1 MCVYNNNVIIKTSKK
16 EKSGYMA
23 NEVVKYHNDL
33 NTVNMR
39 GWTKEEM
46 NFMFAVLSKAKEKGT
61 DLIEFDK
68 EQLTELAQYSIR
80 NNMRLHDVLKNL
92 VDHVTEMKYIE
103 ETTHSYEVMN
113 LFQRFKVQWNEDY
126 TEMHATIRVSSD
138 FEYILNQLNANFTKF
153 ELDEFIKLRSTYAKQ
168 MYRLLKQWRTKGY
181 REYSV
186 KDLRYLLAIPD
197 CYKASHIDERVMK
210 PIKKELSKCFMNF
223 KIKPIKKRTK
233 GNPIIAYQFSWT
245 PEKTNTW
252 IEGQPQ
258 PNPNKPKKQKE
269 QPKALNLDDKY
280 YPQAEEKSDEEIRQ
294 EMLELQRKLKEGS
307 YVKQLKAVNGYK
319 GRSKYSDS
327 YVEQANNSKLAMELS
342 SKGQQVGKEYPKYYN
357 SRYKEFLRY
366 KELAK
371 SLDFMSAEKIFS
383 YEDLAEKIEAVEL
396 ELAEREAEARQAQR
410 RARSRSYGIER

>member
-1 MCVYNNNVIIKTSKK
+1 
-16 EKSGYMA
+16 MA
-23 NEVVKYHNDL
+23 NEVVKYHNDF

-68 EQLTELAQYSIR
+68 TQLTELAQYSER
-80 NNMRLHDVLKNL
+80 HKMRLHDVLKNL

-138 FEYILNQLNANFTKF
+138 FEYILNQLNANFMKF

-168 MYRLLKQWRTKGY
+168 MYRLLKQWRTVGQK
-181 REYSV
+181 EWPV
-186 KDLRYLLAIPD
+186 QDLRYLLAVPKNYRTCD
-197 CYKASHIDERVMK
+197 IDSRVLK
-210 PIKKELSKCFMNF
+210 PIIKELSPIFRDLKV
-223 KIKPIKKRTK
+223 KAIKKRTK

-245 PEKTNTW
+245 PEKTNEW

-258 PNPNKPKKQKE
+258 PNPNKPKK
-269 QPKALNLDDKY
+269 PKQVKSVELDEKF
-280 YPQAEEKSDEEIRQ
+280 YPQTEEKSTEEIQQ

-307 YVKQLKAVNGYK
+307 L
-319 GRSKYSDS
+319 
-327 YVEQANNSKLAMELS
+327 
-342 SKGQQVGKEYPKYYN
+342 
-357 SRYKEFLRY
+357 
-366 KELAK
+366 
-371 SLDFMSAEKIFS
+371 
-383 YEDLAEKIEAVEL
+383 
-396 ELAEREAEARQAQR
+396 
-410 RARSRSYGIER
+410 

>member
-1 MCVYNNNVIIKTSKK
+1 
-16 EKSGYMA
+16 MA

-68 EQLTELAQYSIR
+68 TQLTELAQYSIR

-126 TEMHATIRVSSD
+126 SEMHATIRVSSD

-197 CYKASHIDERVMK
+197 CYKSSDIDKRVLK
-210 PIKKELSKCFMNF
+210 PIQKELSSVFQELKV
-223 KIKPIKKRTK
+223 KPIKKRTK
-233 GNPIIAYQFSWT
+233 GSPIIAYAFKWT

-258 PNPNKPKKQKE
+258 PNPNKPKKPKE
-269 QPKALNLDDKY
+269 QPKALKLDDKY
-280 YPQAEEKSDEEIRQ
+280 YPQAEEKSDEEIQQ
-294 EMLELQRKLKEGS
+294 EMLELQKKLKEGS
-307 YVKQLKAVNGYK
+307 L
-319 GRSKYSDS
+319 
-327 YVEQANNSKLAMELS
+327 
-342 SKGQQVGKEYPKYYN
+342 
-357 SRYKEFLRY
+357 
-366 KELAK
+366 
-371 SLDFMSAEKIFS
+371 
-383 YEDLAEKIEAVEL
+383 
-396 ELAEREAEARQAQR
+396 
-410 RARSRSYGIER
+410 

>member
-1 MCVYNNNVIIKTSKK
+1 
-16 EKSGYMA
+16 MA
-23 NEVVKYHNDL
+23 NEVVKYHNDF

-68 EQLTELAQYSIR
+68 TQLTELAQYSER
-80 NNMRLHDVLKNL
+80 HKMRLHDVLKNL

-138 FEYILNQLNANFTKF
+138 FEYILNQLNANFMKF

-168 MYRLLKQWRTKGY
+168 MYRLLKQWRTVGQK
-181 REYSV
+181 EWPV
-186 KDLRYLLAIPD
+186 QDLRYLLAVPKNYRTCD
-197 CYKASHIDERVMK
+197 IDSRVLK
-210 PIKKELSKCFMNF
+210 PIIKELSPIFRDLKV
-223 KIKPIKKRTK
+223 KAIKKRTK

-245 PEKTNTW
+245 PEKTNEW

-269 QPKALNLDDKY
+269 IKSVELDEKF
-280 YPQAEEKSDEEIRQ
+280 YPQDEEKSDEEIHQ

-307 YVKQLKAVNGYK
+307 L
-319 GRSKYSDS
+319 
-327 YVEQANNSKLAMELS
+327 
-342 SKGQQVGKEYPKYYN
+342 
-357 SRYKEFLRY
+357 
-366 KELAK
+366 
-371 SLDFMSAEKIFS
+371 
-383 YEDLAEKIEAVEL
+383 
-396 ELAEREAEARQAQR
+396 
-410 RARSRSYGIER
+410 

>member
-269 QPKALNLDDKY
+269 QPEALKLDDKY
-280 YPQAEEKSDEEIRQ
+280 YPQAEEKSDEEIHQ

-307 YVKQLKAVNGYK
+307 L
-319 GRSKYSDS
+319 
-327 YVEQANNSKLAMELS
+327 
-342 SKGQQVGKEYPKYYN
+342 
-357 SRYKEFLRY
+357 
-366 KELAK
+366 
-371 SLDFMSAEKIFS
+371 
-383 YEDLAEKIEAVEL
+383 
-396 ELAEREAEARQAQR
+396 
-410 RARSRSYGIER
+410 

>member
-1 MCVYNNNVIIKTSKK
+1 
-16 EKSGYMA
+16 MA

-68 EQLTELAQYSIR
+68 TQLTELAQYSIR

-126 TEMHATIRVSSD
+126 TEMYATIRVSSD

-153 ELDEFIKLRSTYAKQ
+153 ELDEFIKIRSTYAKQ
-168 MYRLLKQWRTKGY
+168 MYRLLKQWRTVGS

-210 PIKKELSKCFMNF
+210 PIKKELSKYFMNF

-233 GNPIIAYQFSWT
+233 GNPIIAYRFTWT
-245 PEKTNTW
+245 PEITNKW

-258 PNPNKPKKQKE
+258 PNPNKPKK
-269 QPKALNLDDKY
+269 PKQIKSVELDEKF
-280 YPQAEEKSDEEIRQ
+280 YPQSEEKSTEEIQQ

-307 YVKQLKAVNGYK
+307 L
-319 GRSKYSDS
+319 
-327 YVEQANNSKLAMELS
+327 
-342 SKGQQVGKEYPKYYN
+342 
-357 SRYKEFLRY
+357 
-366 KELAK
+366 
-371 SLDFMSAEKIFS
+371 
-383 YEDLAEKIEAVEL
+383 
-396 ELAEREAEARQAQR
+396 
-410 RARSRSYGIER
+410 

>member
-1 MCVYNNNVIIKTSKK
+1 MVRWI
-16 EKSGYMA
+16 
-23 NEVVKYHNDL
+23 
-33 NTVNMR
+33 
-39 GWTKEEM
+39 KEEM
-46 NFMFAVLSKAKEKGT
+46 KFMFEVLSSAKEKGT

-92 VDHVTEMKYIE
+92 VDNVTEMKYIE

-307 YVKQLKAVNGYK
+307 L
-319 GRSKYSDS
+319 
-327 YVEQANNSKLAMELS
+327 
-342 SKGQQVGKEYPKYYN
+342 
-357 SRYKEFLRY
+357 
-366 KELAK
+366 
-371 SLDFMSAEKIFS
+371 
-383 YEDLAEKIEAVEL
+383 
-396 ELAEREAEARQAQR
+396 
-410 RARSRSYGIER
+410 

>member
-1 MCVYNNNVIIKTSKK
+1 
-16 EKSGYMA
+16 MA

-68 EQLTELAQYSIR
+68 AQLTELAQYSER
-80 NNMRLHDVLKNL
+80 HKMRLHDVLKNL

-197 CYKASHIDERVMK
+197 CYKSSDIDKRVLK
-210 PIKKELSKCFMNF
+210 PIQKELSSVFQELKV
-223 KIKPIKKRTK
+223 KPIKKRTK
-233 GNPIIAYQFSWT
+233 GSPIIAYAFKWT

-280 YPQAEEKSDEEIRQ
+280 YPQAEEKSDEEIHQ

-307 YVKQLKAVNGYK
+307 L
-319 GRSKYSDS
+319 
-327 YVEQANNSKLAMELS
+327 
-342 SKGQQVGKEYPKYYN
+342 
-357 SRYKEFLRY
+357 
-366 KELAK
+366 
-371 SLDFMSAEKIFS
+371 
-383 YEDLAEKIEAVEL
+383 
-396 ELAEREAEARQAQR
+396 
-410 RARSRSYGIER
+410 

>member
-1 MCVYNNNVIIKTSKK
+1 
-16 EKSGYMA
+16 MA
-23 NEVVKYHNDL
+23 NEVVKYHNDF

-68 EQLTELAQYSIR
+68 TQLTELAQYSER
-80 NNMRLHDVLKNL
+80 HKMRLHDVLKNL

-138 FEYILNQLNANFTKF
+138 FEYILNQLNANFMKF

-168 MYRLLKQWRTKGY
+168 MYRLLKQWRTVGQK
-181 REYSV
+181 EWPV
-186 KDLRYLLAIPD
+186 QDLRYLLAVPKNYRTCD
-197 CYKASHIDERVMK
+197 IDSRVLK
-210 PIKKELSKCFMNF
+210 PIIKELSPIFRDLKV
-223 KIKPIKKRTK
+223 KAIKKRTK

-245 PEKTNTW
+245 PEKTNEW

-258 PNPNKPKKQKE
+258 PNLNKPKKQKQVKSVE
-269 QPKALNLDDKY
+269 LDEKF
-280 YPQAEEKSDEEIRQ
+280 YPQTEEKSDEEIHQ

-307 YVKQLKAVNGYK
+307 L
-319 GRSKYSDS
+319 
-327 YVEQANNSKLAMELS
+327 
-342 SKGQQVGKEYPKYYN
+342 
-357 SRYKEFLRY
+357 
-366 KELAK
+366 
-371 SLDFMSAEKIFS
+371 
-383 YEDLAEKIEAVEL
+383 
-396 ELAEREAEARQAQR
+396 
-410 RARSRSYGIER
+410 

>member
-1 MCVYNNNVIIKTSKK
+1 
-16 EKSGYMA
+16 
-23 NEVVKYHNDL
+23 
-33 NTVNMR
+33 
-39 GWTKEEM
+39 M
-46 NFMFAVLSKAKEKGT
+46 NFMFAVLSKKKKKGT

-68 EQLTELAQYSIR
+68 TQLTELAQYSIR

-126 TEMHATIRVSSD
+126 SEMHATIRVSSD

-197 CYKASHIDERVMK
+197 CYKSSDIDKRVLK
-210 PIKKELSKCFMNF
+210 PIQKELSSVFQELKV
-223 KIKPIKKRTK
+223 KPIKKRTK
-233 GNPIIAYQFSWT
+233 GSPIIAYAFKWT

-258 PNPNKPKKQKE
+258 PNPNKPKK
-269 QPKALNLDDKY
+269 PKQIKSVELDEKF
-280 YPQAEEKSDEEIRQ
+280 YPQDEEKSDEEIHQ
-294 EMLELQRKLKEGS
+294 EMLELQKKLKEGS
-307 YVKQLKAVNGYK
+307 L
-319 GRSKYSDS
+319 
-327 YVEQANNSKLAMELS
+327 
-342 SKGQQVGKEYPKYYN
+342 
-357 SRYKEFLRY
+357 
-366 KELAK
+366 
-371 SLDFMSAEKIFS
+371 
-383 YEDLAEKIEAVEL
+383 
-396 ELAEREAEARQAQR
+396 
-410 RARSRSYGIER
+410 

>member
-1 MCVYNNNVIIKTSKK
+1 
-16 EKSGYMA
+16 MA
-23 NEVVKYHNDL
+23 NEVVKYHNDF

-68 EQLTELAQYSIR
+68 TQLTELAQYSER
-80 NNMRLHDVLKNL
+80 HKMRLHDVLKNL

-138 FEYILNQLNANFTKF
+138 FEYILNQLNANFMKF

-168 MYRLLKQWRTKGY
+168 MYRLLKQWRTVGQK
-181 REYSV
+181 EWPV
-186 KDLRYLLAIPD
+186 QDLRYLLAVPKNYRTCD
-197 CYKASHIDERVMK
+197 IDSRVLK
-210 PIKKELSKCFMNF
+210 PIIKELSPIFRDLKV
-223 KIKPIKKRTK
+223 KAIKKRTK

-245 PEKTNTW
+245 PEMTNTW

-269 QPKALNLDDKY
+269 QPKALKLDDKY
-280 YPQAEEKSDEEIRQ
+280 YPQADEKSDEEIHQ
-294 EMLELQRKLKEGS
+294 EMLELQKKLKEGS
-307 YVKQLKAVNGYK
+307 L
-319 GRSKYSDS
+319 
-327 YVEQANNSKLAMELS
+327 
-342 SKGQQVGKEYPKYYN
+342 
-357 SRYKEFLRY
+357 
-366 KELAK
+366 
-371 SLDFMSAEKIFS
+371 
-383 YEDLAEKIEAVEL
+383 
-396 ELAEREAEARQAQR
+396 
-410 RARSRSYGIER
+410 

>member
-1 MCVYNNNVIIKTSKK
+1 
-16 EKSGYMA
+16 MA

-68 EQLTELAQYSIR
+68 TQLTELAQYSIR

-126 TEMHATIRVSSD
+126 SEMHATIRVSSD

-197 CYKASHIDERVMK
+197 CYKSSDIDKRVLK
-210 PIKKELSKCFMNF
+210 PIQKELSSVFQELKV
-223 KIKPIKKRTK
+223 KPIKKRTK
-233 GNPIIAYQFSWT
+233 GSPIIEYAFKWT

-258 PNPNKPKKQKE
+258 PNPNKPKK
-269 QPKALNLDDKY
+269 PKQIKSVELDEKF
-280 YPQAEEKSDEEIRQ
+280 YPQDEEKSDEEIHQ

-307 YVKQLKAVNGYK
+307 L
-319 GRSKYSDS
+319 
-327 YVEQANNSKLAMELS
+327 
-342 SKGQQVGKEYPKYYN
+342 
-357 SRYKEFLRY
+357 
-366 KELAK
+366 
-371 SLDFMSAEKIFS
+371 
-383 YEDLAEKIEAVEL
+383 
-396 ELAEREAEARQAQR
+396 
-410 RARSRSYGIER
+410 

>member
-1 MCVYNNNVIIKTSKK
+1 
-16 EKSGYMA
+16 MA
-23 NEVVKYHNDL
+23 NEVVKYHNDF

-68 EQLTELAQYSIR
+68 TQLTELAQYSER
-80 NNMRLHDVLKNL
+80 HKMRLHDVLKNL

-197 CYKASHIDERVMK
+197 CYKSSDIDKRVLK
-210 PIKKELSKCFMNF
+210 PIQKELSSVFQELKV
-223 KIKPIKKRTK
+223 KPIKKRTK
-233 GNPIIAYQFSWT
+233 GSPIIAYAFT
-245 PEKTNTW
+245 
-252 IEGQPQ
+252 
-258 PNPNKPKKQKE
+258 
-269 QPKALNLDDKY
+269 
-280 YPQAEEKSDEEIRQ
+280 
-294 EMLELQRKLKEGS
+294 
-307 YVKQLKAVNGYK
+307 
-319 GRSKYSDS
+319 
-327 YVEQANNSKLAMELS
+327 
-342 SKGQQVGKEYPKYYN
+342 
-357 SRYKEFLRY
+357 
-366 KELAK
+366 
-371 SLDFMSAEKIFS
+371 
-383 YEDLAEKIEAVEL
+383 
-396 ELAEREAEARQAQR
+396 
-410 RARSRSYGIER
+410 

>member
-1 MCVYNNNVIIKTSKK
+1 
-16 EKSGYMA
+16 MA

-197 CYKASHIDERVMK
+197 CYKSSDIDKRVLK
-210 PIKKELSKCFMNF
+210 PIQKELSSVFQELKV
-223 KIKPIKKRTK
+223 KPIKKRTK
-233 GNPIIAYQFSWT
+233 GSPIIAYAFKWI

-269 QPKALNLDDKY
+269 QPKALKLDDKY
-280 YPQAEEKSDEEIRQ
+280 YPQAEEKSDEEIQQ
-294 EMLELQRKLKEGS
+294 EMLELQRKLKDGS
-307 YVKQLKAVNGYK
+307 L
-319 GRSKYSDS
+319 
-327 YVEQANNSKLAMELS
+327 
-342 SKGQQVGKEYPKYYN
+342 
-357 SRYKEFLRY
+357 
-366 KELAK
+366 
-371 SLDFMSAEKIFS
+371 
-383 YEDLAEKIEAVEL
+383 
-396 ELAEREAEARQAQR
+396 
-410 RARSRSYGIER
+410 

>member
-1 MCVYNNNVIIKTSKK
+1 
-16 EKSGYMA
+16 MA

-46 NFMFAVLSKAKEKGT
+46 NFMFAVLARAKEKGT

-68 EQLTELAQYSIR
+68 TQLTELAQYSVR

-126 TEMHATIRVSSD
+126 SEMHATIRVSSD

-168 MYRLLKQWRTKGY
+168 MYRLLKQWRTVGHK
-181 REYSV
+181 EWSV
-186 KDLRYLLAIPD
+186 RDLKYLLAIPD
-197 CYKASHIDERVMK
+197 CYKSSDIDKRVLK
-210 PIKKELSKCFMNF
+210 PIIKELSPVFQELKV
-223 KIKPIKKRTK
+223 KPIKKRTK
-233 GNPIIAYQFSWT
+233 GNPIIAYEFKWK
-245 PEKTNTW
+245 PELTNTW

-258 PNPNKPKKQKE
+258 SNPNKPKK
-269 QPKALNLDDKY
+269 PKQIKSVELDEKF
-280 YPQAEEKSDEEIRQ
+280 YPQTEEKSTEEIQQ

-307 YVKQLKAVNGYK
+307 L
-319 GRSKYSDS
+319 
-327 YVEQANNSKLAMELS
+327 
-342 SKGQQVGKEYPKYYN
+342 
-357 SRYKEFLRY
+357 
-366 KELAK
+366 
-371 SLDFMSAEKIFS
+371 
-383 YEDLAEKIEAVEL
+383 
-396 ELAEREAEARQAQR
+396 
-410 RARSRSYGIER
+410 

>member
-1 MCVYNNNVIIKTSKK
+1 
-16 EKSGYMA
+16 MA

-197 CYKASHIDERVMK
+197 CYKSSDIDKRVLK
-210 PIKKELSKCFMNF
+210 PIQKELSSVFQELKV
-223 KIKPIKKRTK
+223 KPIKKRTK
-233 GNPIIAYQFSWT
+233 GSPIIAYAFKWT
-245 PEKTNTW
+245 PEKRNTW

-269 QPKALNLDDKY
+269 QPKALKLDDKY
-280 YPQAEEKSDEEIRQ
+280 YPQAEEKSDEEIHQ

-307 YVKQLKAVNGYK
+307 L
-319 GRSKYSDS
+319 
-327 YVEQANNSKLAMELS
+327 
-342 SKGQQVGKEYPKYYN
+342 
-357 SRYKEFLRY
+357 
-366 KELAK
+366 
-371 SLDFMSAEKIFS
+371 
-383 YEDLAEKIEAVEL
+383 
-396 ELAEREAEARQAQR
+396 
-410 RARSRSYGIER
+410 

>member
-1 MCVYNNNVIIKTSKK
+1 
-16 EKSGYMA
+16 MA
-23 NEVVKYHNDL
+23 NGVVKYHNDL

-68 EQLTELAQYSIR
+68 TQLTELAQYSIR

-126 TEMHATIRVSSD
+126 SEMHATIRVSSD

-197 CYKASHIDERVMK
+197 CYKSSDIDKRV
-210 PIKKELSKCFMNF
+210 L
-223 KIKPIKKRTK
+223 
-233 GNPIIAYQFSWT
+233 
-245 PEKTNTW
+245 KTNSKRIKFCFPR
-252 IEGQPQ
+252 IES
-258 PNPNKPKKQKE
+258 KTDKKT
-269 QPKALNLDDKY
+269 
-280 YPQAEEKSDEEIRQ
+280 
-294 EMLELQRKLKEGS
+294 
-307 YVKQLKAVNGYK
+307 YK
-319 GRSKYSDS
+319 GKS
-327 YVEQANNSKLAMELS
+327 YHCICV
-342 SKGQQVGKEYPKYYN
+342 
-357 SRYKEFLRY
+357 
-366 KELAK
+366 
-371 SLDFMSAEKIFS
+371 
-383 YEDLAEKIEAVEL
+383 
-396 ELAEREAEARQAQR
+396 
-410 RARSRSYGIER
+410 

>member
-1 MCVYNNNVIIKTSKK
+1 
-16 EKSGYMA
+16 MA
-23 NEVVKYHNDL
+23 NEVVKYHNDF

-68 EQLTELAQYSIR
+68 TQLTELAQYSER
-80 NNMRLHDVLKNL
+80 HKMRLHDVLKNL

-168 MYRLLKQWRTKGY
+168 MYRLLKQWRTVGQK
-181 REYSV
+181 EWPV
-186 KDLRYLLAIPD
+186 QDLRYLLAVPKNYRTCD
-197 CYKASHIDERVMK
+197 IDSRVLK
-210 PIKKELSKCFMNF
+210 PIIKELSPIFRDLKV
-223 KIKPIKKRTK
+223 KAIKKRTK
-233 GNPIIAYQFSWT
+233 GNPIIAYAFKWT

-307 YVKQLKAVNGYK
+307 L
-319 GRSKYSDS
+319 
-327 YVEQANNSKLAMELS
+327 
-342 SKGQQVGKEYPKYYN
+342 
-357 SRYKEFLRY
+357 
-366 KELAK
+366 
-371 SLDFMSAEKIFS
+371 
-383 YEDLAEKIEAVEL
+383 
-396 ELAEREAEARQAQR
+396 
-410 RARSRSYGIER
+410 